1 MNDIFKSAEYA
12 SKLAKETVVLSLAA
26 QEAREMITHL
36 QAIRELISDP
46 KAWTVESRGKTK
58 HRHTCSALDPA
69 ATAWCILG
77 AGEKVGRKLP
87 NNNMYLGVDMLT
99 AKALQFGDPWEAAN
113 WNNDAQ
119 HSEVICRIDI
129 CIAQWEK
136 VK

>member
-12 SKLAKETVVLSLAA
+12 RKLVKETVVLSVAA

-36 QAIRELISDP
+36 QAIRKLISDP
-46 KAWTVESRGKTK
+46 KTWTVNTRGKTK
-58 HRHTCSALDPA
+58 HGHTCAARDPA
-69 ATAWCILG
+69 ARAWCILG
-77 AGEKVGRKLP
+77 AGEKVRADLDDNK
-87 NNNMYLGVDMLT
+87 MFRGVDMLT

-113 WNNDAQ
+113 WNNEAK
-119 HSEVICRIDI
+119 HSEVIGRIDV